1 MLRPTARLGASF
13 RRRPRKGAL
22 PSSTPPFSRRIAPQ
36 LAFTAGGISLALGSA
51 AYLTNRDTLAR
62 SPSSALA
69 SDPAADEG
77 RLFNAW
83 RRRLTTGLSP
93 SLARQ
98 RAEEAYA
105 RAGVFVR
112 ALPGNRL
119 AVVAAENWLEIG
131 EAKRT
136 ALGLIAGFAGVWVL
150 WRLPARLGVGR
161 WLAHD
166 ALSGKSVTMLTST
179 FSHRTIPHILF
190 NSLAL
195 YSFTTATFQYL
206 NTSDSLPRSTS
217 RFEYLALFV
226 SAGLVSAAASH
237 VWFSRVVAGRILQ
250 AYGAKAARD
259 AIVPSLG
266 ASGAVYAL
274 VTLTALSFPST
285 SISLI
290 FLPFFPLPIG
300 LATAGLLAVDVV
312 GLVRGWRAFDHAA
325 HLAGAASGA
334 AYWAVGHDA
343 FERIRKAMWPAQ
355 RRIEAEQRASRGFAA
370 Q

>member
-1 MLRPTARLGASF
+1 MLRPTARLSASF
-13 RRRPRKGAL
+13 RRWFATGGL
-22 PSSTPPFSRRIAPQ
+22 PPSTPPISRRIAPQ

-62 SPSSALA
+62 SPASALA
-69 SDPAADEG
+69 LDGQGP
-77 RLFNAW
+77 LFSSW

-105 RAGVFVR
+105 RAGEFVR
-112 ALPGNRL
+112 SVPGNRL
-119 AVVAAENWLEIG
+119 ALIAAENWLEAG

-136 ALGLIAGFAGVWVL
+136 ALGLIAGFAGVWIL
-150 WRLPARLGVGR
+150 WRLPARVRLGR

-166 ALSGKSVTMLTST
+166 ALSGKSVTLLTST
-179 FSHRTIPHILF
+179 FSHRTIPHLLF

-195 YSFTTATFQYL
+195 YSFTSATFQFL
-206 NTSDSLPRSTS
+206 NTSDSLPRATS
-217 RFEYLALFV
+217 RYEYLALFV

-237 VWFSRVVAGRILQ
+237 VWFSRVIAGRIMQ
-250 AYGAKAARD
+250 AYGPKAARD

-300 LATAGLLAVDVV
+300 LATVGLVAVDVV

-325 HLAGAASGA
+325 HLAGAATGA
-334 AYWAVGHDA
+334 AYWAFGHDA
-343 FERIRKAMWPAQ
+343 FERLRQALWPAQ
-355 RRIEAEQRASRGFAA
+355 RRVEAEQRARRGYAA
-370 Q
+370 